1 MNTIKVYAILPEEAN
16 NKIAPFEMTDAEFI
30 EEATTQMLYWTLSEF
45 QQAFNTDEIDIR
57 FSIRIIDEEDTDT
70 ISIKWGIDDVI
81 GRARENDIDIT
92 ENEAREILATM
103 DRRHDASI
111 GINWDVI
118 DCHVDMFV
126 QDHPRQPKP
135 GFIVL
140 QVLMGSFQP
149 VFKDDDKLMFFDT
162 EAAAQAEIDDC
173 IKEIKDAVE
182 KGDMSDEYTQDDYKI
197 IPAIKTGATI
207 DCEVDGEKFTMDIT
221 DDDFTPVNHS

>member
-1 MNTIKVYAILPEEAN
+1 MNTIKVYAILPEDAD
-16 NKIAPFEMTDAEFI
+16 NKTAPFEMTDAEFI
-30 EEATTQMLYWTLSEF
+30 KEAETQMLYWTLPEF
-45 QQAFNTDEIDIR
+45 QQSFNTDKIDSR

-162 EAAAQAEIDDC
+162 EAAAQAEIDEHLVDV
-173 IKEIKDAVE
+173 KQAV
-182 KGDMSDEYTQDDYKI
+182 KNGFMSDEYTQEDYKI
-197 IPAIKTGATI
+197 IPAVKTGATI
-207 DCEVDGEKFTMDIT
+207 DCEVDGDKYTMDIT
-221 DDDFTPVNHS
+221 DDDFTPVDRS